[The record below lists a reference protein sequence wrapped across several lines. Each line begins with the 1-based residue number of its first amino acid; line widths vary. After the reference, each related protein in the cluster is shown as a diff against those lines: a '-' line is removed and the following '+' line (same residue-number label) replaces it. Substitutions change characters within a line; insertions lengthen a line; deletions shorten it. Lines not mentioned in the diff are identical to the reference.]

1 MILKES
7 RELEWIQQLRI
18 RYPYTN
24 PTLIEKAIRAFS
36 LLEALAVAGD
46 KRDWLSE

>member
-7 RELEWIQQLRI
+7 RELEWIQQIRI

-24 PTLIEKAIRAFS
+24 PTLIESAS
-36 LLEALAVAGD
+36 QGQT
-46 KRDWLSE
+46 